1 LIRFVDLI
9 IERLGEH
16 KNRVLSATDRW
27 QVVEAGSSRSRA
39 SGKSDTAAVREEH
52 ELPRTEEEDDPVVV
66 GNGSARLGQDG
77 IIKEVV
83 GSQGR
88 EDGSGE
94 PGDSREVGEQNGKEV
109 GIDLPHATD
118 VVHKNGSD
126 GLEMNDVPGLRAVG
140 IQNSSSI
147 KVNFLVQDQSRF

>member
-1 LIRFVDLI
+1 MRFVDLI

-39 SGKSDTAAVREEH
+39 SGKSDTAADS
-52 ELPRTEEEDDPVVV
+52 ELRSAEEEDDPVVV

-83 GSQGR
+83 GSQRR

-109 GIDLPHATD
+109 GIELPHATG

-126 GLEMNDVPGLRAVG
+126 GLEMNEVSGLRAVG
-140 IQNSSSI
+140 ILNSSSI
-147 KVNFLVQDQSRF
+147 KVNFLVEDQSRF

>member
-1 LIRFVDLI
+1 M
-9 IERLGEH
+9 
-16 KNRVLSATDRW
+16 LSATDGW
-27 QVVEAGSSRSRA
+27 QVVEAGSGGRA

-52 ELPRTEEEDDPVVV
+52 ELRRAEEEDDPVAV
-66 GNGSARLGQDG
+66 GNGRGQDG
-77 IIKEVV
+77 VIKEVV

-109 GIDLPHATD
+109 GIELPHATG

-126 GLEMNDVPGLRAVG
+126 GLEMKEVSGLRAVG
-140 IQNSSSI
+140 ILNSSSI